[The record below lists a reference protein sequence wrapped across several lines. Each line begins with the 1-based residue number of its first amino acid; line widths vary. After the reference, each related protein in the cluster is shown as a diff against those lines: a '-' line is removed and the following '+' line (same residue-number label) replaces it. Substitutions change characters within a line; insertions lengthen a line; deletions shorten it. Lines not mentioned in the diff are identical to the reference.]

1 MPVLRRAGLFSLFR
15 GLDICNFLEICH
27 LYHGAELVVGAE
39 KAPFEGRVPGVW
51 PGLNKL
57 CAVFGQMRGKGVEVV
72 RVEGDVVYGPR
83 PRSSRKSVRAERS
96 L

>member
-1 MPVLRRAGLFSLFR
+1 M
-15 GLDICNFLEICH
+15 
-27 LYHGAELVVGAE
+27 
-39 KAPFEGRVPGVW
+39 PGVW

-72 RVEGDVVYGPR
+72 RVEGDVVYALAALVQ
-83 PRSSRKSVRAERS
+83 KVRQAERS